1 MVIKAFSVMIIFVI
15 LMIFKTCVVFSANV
29 LSVSRENIQIKKE
42 QLYSST
48 LPQLLYFQNKSV
60 WVVGDSL
67 MVGWDGKS
75 NVTKSAP
82 EVLSKTLSLANLNN
96 QYSISGSQISGNRSN
111 GTMMDLTNKVSAM
124 LADENFKQADI
135 LLLAMGVND
144 LNYSDNNLGYVQQR
158 LQYNIIRLKN
168 ANRKLKIVGILPF
181 CSYLSNKQ
189 SDYSISELQDGLQEV
204 YESFSIPALDWRYA
218 GISFTQQDTNDGV
231 HPNEKTYQ
239 IMGLL
244 MANFLVTNR
253 NTMHVQTNHLKQFI
267 SNGWQ
272 VNEQGFRQYAKENVL
287 LTDWHYLEGKCYY
300 FDPATK
306 AVRK

>member
-1 MVIKAFSVMIIFVI
+1 
-15 LMIFKTCVVFSANV
+15 
-29 LSVSRENIQIKKE
+29 
-42 QLYSST
+42 
-48 LPQLLYFQNKSV
+48 
-60 WVVGDSL
+60 
-67 MVGWDGKS
+67 MVGWEGKS

-82 EVLSKTLSLANLNN
+82 EVLSKTLSLTNLNN

-111 GTMMDLTNKVSAM
+111 STMMDLTNKVSAM

-204 YESFSIPALDWRYA
+204 YESFSIPALDWR
-218 GISFTQQDTNDGV
+218 
-231 HPNEKTYQ
+231 
-239 IMGLL
+239 
-244 MANFLVTNR
+244 
-253 NTMHVQTNHLKQFI
+253 
-267 SNGWQ
+267 
-272 VNEQGFRQYAKENVL
+272 
-287 LTDWHYLEGKCYY
+287 
-300 FDPATK
+300 
-306 AVRK
+306 